1 LLFARNSLRR
11 HYYVAVNLIL
21 ALFLF
26 GFAVYMFKV
35 LIQLAKKAIVAL
47 DIYIQNHKK

>member
-1 LLFARNSLRR
+1 METHFDFMTFI
-11 HYYVAVNLIL
+11 VVTVNLIL

-26 GFAVYMFKV
+26 GFAIYMFKV
-35 LIQLAKKAIVAL
+35 MIQLAKKAIVAL